1 MPAYKDKAKGTWYA
15 SFYYEDWTGKKVK
28 KMKPVSYTHLDVYK
42 RQEVILQSVT
52 FWRILCIIPKW

>member
-28 KMKPVSYTHLDVYK
+28 KMKRGFPTK
-42 RQEVILQSVT
+42 RGGSGVGAD
-52 FWRILCIIPKW
+52 IPATTDRRPGNDL

>member
-28 KMKPVSYTHLDVYK
+28 KMKRGFPTKPEAWNCKCHVLS
-42 RQEVILQSVT
+42 RRS
-52 FWRILCIIPKW
+52 

>member
-28 KMKPVSYTHLDVYK
+28 KMNGAFPPSGRLWSGSGHSCNNRPPTWK
-42 RQEVILQSVT
+42 
-52 FWRILCIIPKW
+52 

>member
-28 KMKPVSYTHLDVYK
+28 KMKLELMLKILNLYRKLLIKIGYK
-42 RQEVILQSVT
+42 FAI
-52 FWRILCIIPKW
+52 